1 MIGSMLPP
9 RKALSA
15 EQLRRLAVLMVSDGD
30 APDDVADLLEVSE
43 RSVWRWL
50 SRWRGRGRLGDAGLA
65 TRAGRGRPP
74 KLTVRQAAQ
83 VVRWIEGSPCDF
95 GFATE
100 RWTAPRVAAVIGQRL
115 GVHMN
120 HRYLNDWLR
129 RRGITPQVPP
139 RLARERD
146 EGLIAAWVAHAW
158 PGIKKRPST
167 VTRTL
172 FSRTK
177 AASCCSRSCVARS
190 PRGAAA
196 PRSCIAPA
204 TGTRCRSRRR

>member
-1 MIGSMLPP
+1 MLLP

-15 EQLRRLAVLMVSDGD
+15 EQLRRLAVLMVNDGD
-30 APDDVADLLEVSE
+30 VPEDVADLLEISE

-50 SRWRGRGRLGDAGLA
+50 SRWRRRGRLGDAGLA
-65 TRAGRGRPP
+65 TRPGRGRPP
-74 KLTVRQAAQ
+74 KLTGRQAAQ
-83 VVRWIEGSPCDF
+83 VVRWISSSPCDF

-100 RWTAPRVAAVIGQRL
+100 RWTAPRVAAVIEQRL
-115 GVHMN
+115 GVQMN

-129 RRGITPQVPP
+129 VRGITPQVPP

-158 PGIKKRPST
+158 PGIKKRSSPA
-167 VTRTL
+167 TRAL

-190 PRGAAA
+190 PRAAAA
-196 PRSCIAPA
+196 PRSCTAPA
-204 TGTRCRSRRR
+204 TGTRYRSRRR

>member
-1 MIGSMLPP
+1 MLLP

-15 EQLRRLAVLMVSDGD
+15 EQLRRLAVLMVNDGD
-30 APDDVADLLEVSE
+30 VPEEVADLLEISE

-50 SRWRGRGRLGDAGLA
+50 SRWRRRGRLGDAGLA
-65 TRAGRGRPP
+65 TRPGRGRPP
-74 KLTVRQAAQ
+74 KLTGRQAAQ
-83 VVRWIEGSPCDF
+83 VLRWIRSSPCDF

-100 RWTAPRVAAVIGQRL
+100 RWTAPRVAAVIEQRL
-115 GVHMN
+115 GVQMN

-129 RRGITPQVPP
+129 VRGITPQVPP

-158 PGIKKRPST
+158 PGIKKRPSPA
-167 VTRTL
+167 TRAL

-190 PRGAAA
+190 PRAAAA
-196 PRSCIAPA
+196 PRSCTAPA
-204 TGTRCRSRRR
+204 TGTRYRSRRR